1 MIKLKHLKLTSGN
14 IAKKEFLRQ
23 NKFDHEFI
31 ECVRFLSDN
40 MIVTN
45 ISSKKFNKIIELDPT
60 YEIN

>member
-1 MIKLKHLKLTSGN
+1 MSKLAG
-14 IAKKEFLRQ
+14 KEFMDL
-23 NKFDHEFI
+23 